1 MNRPSAFTYLVG
13 NPLSC
18 LALLCLAGAMVYQ
31 WWINQETT
39 SWFILIIAFV
49 IASTAMKANTQIANY
64 KAWKQEYDDIATG
77 GDSSLAGA
85 RRNAFLRRFAAVIIW
100 LALAYWL
107 GLNAKA
113 ADKISSYGN
122 IALVFLIL
130 TTAVL
135 LKIIFSVWSARHKKP
150 KQTTSD
156 HVVTLC
162 LPIPKES
169 PTMQE
174 VFPILPAYCQRL
186 FRFKR

>member
-18 LALLCLAGAMVYQ
+18 LVLLCIAGAMAYQ

-39 SWFILIIAFV
+39 SWFILIIAFF

-64 KAWKQEYDDIATG
+64 KAWKQEYEDIATG
-77 GDSSLAGA
+77 GDSSLAAA
-85 RRNAFLRRFAAVIIW
+85 RRNAFLRRFVAAIIW
-100 LALAYWL
+100 LALALWL
-107 GLNAKA
+107 GQNAKV
-113 ADKISSYGN
+113 ADKIPSYGN

-130 TTAVL
+130 TTGVL
-135 LKIIFSVWSARHKKP
+135 LKIIFSVWAARRQKP
-150 KQTTSD
+150 KQATGD

-162 LPIPKES
+162 LPIPKDS

-174 VFPILPAYCQRL
+174 VFPYLPAYCQRL
-186 FRFKR
+186 FRLKR